1 MAYRADF
8 NLACNVGCVI
18 DIEHVK
24 IDTLEVAGELLKD
37 RGDHPARATPL
48 CPEVEDG
55 RFIFCDLEMV
65 HVQCNQCVSE
75 YSLFS

>member
-24 IDTLEVAGELLKD
+24 IDTLEVAGELLKV
-37 RGDHPARATPL
+37 RGDHPARTAPCRPKVENGESIFRNL
-48 CPEVEDG
+48 VANVYGRGEV
-55 RFIFCDLEMV
+55 RL
-65 HVQCNQCVSE
+65 
-75 YSLFS
+75 